1 MRKILIIIPS
11 LIALAGIGIG
21 IYAAI
26 NPQGAFEIIEQI
38 GPENL
43 AIYLPIGIVAL
54 VLLIMIPAFMPMIK
68 GAMKGSKD
76 RKRLLQTGQKR
87 LVNIVNVQDTGMTVN
102 NNPYV
107 KITVET
113 TSGNTATFQM
123 MVSRIQIPRPGDKME
138 VLIDPANPTIAMP
151 AK

>member
-1 MRKILIIIPS
+1 MRKILFIVPA

-21 IYAAI
+21 VYAAI
-26 NPQGAFEIIEQI
+26 NPQGVFEVIEQI
-38 GPENL
+38 GPGNL
-43 AIYLPIGIVAL
+43 ALYMPIGIIVIIA
-54 VLLIMIPAFMPMIK
+54 LIMIPAFMPMIQ
-68 GAMKGSKD
+68 GTMKGSKD

-123 MVSRIQIPRPGDKME
+123 MVPRIQIPRPGDKIE
-138 VLIDPANPTIAMP
+138 VLVDPADPTTAIP